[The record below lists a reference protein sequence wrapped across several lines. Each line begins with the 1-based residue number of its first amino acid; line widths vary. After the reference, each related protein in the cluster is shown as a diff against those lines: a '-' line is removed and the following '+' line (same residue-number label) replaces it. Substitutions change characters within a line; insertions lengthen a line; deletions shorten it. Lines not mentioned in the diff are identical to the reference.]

1 MATQTPAQALT
12 LQFDY
17 RFDSAN
23 FFADPS
29 RQSVLN
35 AAGTY
40 FSSLLT
46 DSLTAITSSG
56 QNLFTAEFLAPSTLQ
71 STLIPNFSVAAD
83 TLVVFVGGNST
94 LGAGTLG
101 QGGPGGYSAQ
111 GSPAFLNTVAMRGQS
126 APTTGQSA
134 TEFAPWGGSV
144 IFNSTAQWYFDSDV
158 TTTEAFAGSD
168 FYSVA
173 LHELGH
179 LLGLG
184 TADSWFTLI
193 SNGVFTGAATV
204 AAKGASVPVTADR
217 GHWAEGTQGVVNG
230 QPQET
235 AMDPTLTVGSRK
247 RFTNV
252 DVAALDDIGWQIAP
266 TVSPRQVPLLHP
278 FLALMLGALLSGVA
292 HRRQTRSW
300 PKR

>member
-111 GSPAFLNTVAMRGQS
+111 GSPAFS
-126 APTTGQSA
+126 
-134 TEFAPWGGSV
+134 EYGG
-144 IFNSTAQWYFDSDV
+144 D
-158 TTTEAFAGSD
+158 AGSKRTD
-168 FYSVA
+168 HWSVGDGVRA
-173 LHELGH
+173 MG
-179 LLGLG
+179 
-184 TADSWFTLI
+184 WFRDLQFHRPV
-193 SNGVFTGAATV
+193 VF
-204 AAKGASVPVTADR
+204 R
-217 GHWAEGTQGVVNG
+217 
-230 QPQET
+230 
-235 AMDPTLTVGSRK
+235 
-247 RFTNV
+247 
-252 DVAALDDIGWQIAP
+252 
-266 TVSPRQVPLLHP
+266 
-278 FLALMLGALLSGVA
+278 
-292 HRRQTRSW
+292 
-300 PKR
+300 